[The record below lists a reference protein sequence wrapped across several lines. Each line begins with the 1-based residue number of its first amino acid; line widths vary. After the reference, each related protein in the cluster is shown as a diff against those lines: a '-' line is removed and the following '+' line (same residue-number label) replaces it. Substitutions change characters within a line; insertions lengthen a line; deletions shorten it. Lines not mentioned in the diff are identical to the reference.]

1 MTRTSSVL
9 RPLFCGAAIGA
20 LGIAPG
26 VSGGALAASFGYYEP
41 LLFAAAHPLKAL
53 KQSGKTLCLL
63 ALGIAGGI
71 LAFGRALLRLFEA
84 FPAEM
89 RCAVA
94 GIILATLITGTS
106 APRSHR
112 GRAWGLTAAAFAAGL
127 LLFYGH
133 LFPPMG
139 APATCG
145 DFVLCGGIY
154 ALGTVVPGVSAS
166 CILLSMGAYEG
177 VLAVVAG
184 ENWRALLPFFV
195 GFSAVAAILVCI
207 VNFLYTRFSAA
218 MNAAVTGFVAAS
230 VVPVLPPLSADKTG
244 VVAVLCGLCGF
255 AAALWAGGGTACK
268 DKQLYN
274 QNRGDLSNYG

>member
-1 MTRTSSVL
+1 MTRNASFL
-9 RPLFCGAAIGA
+9 RPLFCGVAIGA

-53 KQSGKTLCLL
+53 KQNGKTLCLL

-89 RCAVA
+89 RCAVV
-94 GIILATLITGTS
+94 GIILATLIAGTS
-106 APRSHR
+106 APPSHR
-112 GRAWGLTAAAFAAGL
+112 VRAWGVSAAAFAAGL

-133 LFPPMG
+133 LFPRMG
-139 APATCG
+139 APATFYE
-145 DFVLCGGIY
+145 FVLCGGIY

-184 ENWRALLPFFV
+184 ENWHALLPFAV
-195 GFSAVAAILVCI
+195 GFAAVAAVLVCI
-207 VNFLYTRFSAA
+207 VNFLYTRFFEA
-218 MNAAVTGFVAAS
+218 MSAAVTGFVAAS

-244 VVAVLCGLCGF
+244 AVAVLCGLCGF
-255 AAALWAGGGTACK
+255 AAALWAGGGAACK
-268 DKQLYN
+268 EKPLYSR
-274 QNRGDLSNYG
+274 NRGDLSNCG